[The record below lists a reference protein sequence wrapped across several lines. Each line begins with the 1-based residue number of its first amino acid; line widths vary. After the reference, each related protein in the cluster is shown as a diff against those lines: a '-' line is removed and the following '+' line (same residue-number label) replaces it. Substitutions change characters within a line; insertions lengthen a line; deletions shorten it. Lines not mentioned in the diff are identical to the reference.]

1 MLYFI
6 VSVPPETFRTF
17 GLVLRYSN
25 YIFCRLL
32 IILLL
37 SYNINLVLLV
47 GHVSSLEAESY
58 CTYGN
63 A

>member
-25 YIFCRLL
+25 YIFCRSL

-47 GHVSSLEAESY
+47 GHVV
-58 CTYGN
+58 
-63 A
+63 